1 MALARAAAPPWT
13 QRLFEAIPLRPVWVG
28 VLLAA
33 ALISLFLLQEFVLG
47 RHTLFLDP
55 DDTLD
60 TLRDV
65 SVTVVHCLLIS
76 YLPTAYVYL
85 VRASRDTVAQVRP
98 ILACD
103 PQQFA
108 QLAAQAGRY
117 DPTGL
122 RIAAVLGVSG
132 GLLAPYLGQGE
143 DFYTWSALNAETLWH
158 RVMAPVLGY
167 WLARLMFAVLS
178 ESLRFS
184 ALAGRLVPLDLFDL
198 QPLTPFTRQG
208 LTHALVVVGFSSIQ
222 SLFLIESGYGLTLSI
237 GWILTAGV
245 ATTGLLVPVNGVR
258 KRIRDT
264 KAARLGRW
272 REDLRR
278 AQASLDARDG
288 SEELAR
294 VANLLALRQ
303 HLSEIREWP
312 FDASTTRPVPADPPG
327 LLVRRRT
334 RGAPDRR
341 CPRLTEPAIDYRSC
355 PGYCRSKVSRRR
367 LIPFADAQPRPR
379 RRRAP

>member
-13 QRLFEAIPLRPVWVG
+13 QRLFEAIPLRPAWVG

-33 ALISLFLLQEFVLG
+33 GFIALFFLQELALG
-47 RHTLFLDP
+47 RHTLFLDS
-55 DDTLD
+55 DDPLN

-65 SVTVVHCLLIS
+65 RVTVIHCLLIS

-85 VRASRDTVAQVRP
+85 VRGARDTVARVRP

-103 PQQFA
+103 PEEWA
-108 QLAAQAGRY
+108 QLEATAGRY

-143 DFYTWSALNAETLWH
+143 DFYTWGANNAETLWQ

-167 WLARLMFAVLS
+167 WFARLAFAVLS
-178 ESLRFS
+178 ESLRLS
-184 ALAGRLVPLDLFDL
+184 ALAGRLMPLDLFDL
-198 QPLTPFTRQG
+198 RPLTPFTHQG
-208 LTHALVVVGFSSIQ
+208 LTHALVIVGFSSIQ
-222 SLFLIESGYGLTLSI
+222 SLFLIESGYGLTLSLM
-237 GWILTAGV
+237 WILTAGV

-258 KRIRDT
+258 KRIRNA
-264 KAARLGRW
+264 KVARLERC
-272 REDLRR
+272 REDLRG
-278 AQASLDARDG
+278 AQASLDASG
-288 SEELAR
+288 GNEELTR

-312 FDASTTRPVPADPPG
+312 FDAST
-327 LLVRRRT
+327 L
-334 RGAPDRR
+334 
-341 CPRLTEPAIDYRSC
+341 
-355 PGYCRSKVSRRR
+355 RR
-367 LIPFADAQPRPR
+367 LALYLLIPLGSWSGGALVERLIDA
-379 RRRAP
+379 ALD